1 MTSLASIL
9 VAAASPTGA
18 PAAVPTPKPITIPT
32 NLPNNLFAPL
42 SWGDQ
47 HPFVLNAVKYL
58 FIISCVALIA
68 LMSAQTTKTEGLSGT
83 IGGRAESAYRGR
95 LGFSEQLARLTTVA
109 AVGFILLAISYF
121 MITRS

>member
-9 VAAASPTGA
+9 VAAASPTAA
-18 PAAVPTPKPITIPT
+18 PAAIPTPKPITLPA

-68 LMSAQTTKTEGLSGT
+68 LMSVQTTKTEGLSGT
-83 IGGRAESAYRGR
+83 IGGRSESAYRGR
-95 LGFSEQLARLTTVA
+95 LGLNEQLARVTTVA
-109 AVGFILLAISYF
+109 AIAFIILAITYF
-121 MITRS
+121 VITR